1 VDHMSTEHDVR
12 RDADMEVLLVITVM
26 TAGERSKLRRDY
38 SQKVSDRLKPQAQK
52 TVPLS
57 SENDEE
63 EGGVQLNGEVEVSED
78 ENTIHNSEKIII
90 SDDDDEDI
98 GDESANSPAPEPAKT
113 IEREGVL
120 KCKFCAKYIK
130 QSQMTDHKRNLHPEE
145 APPSSTDSERL
156 LLEPC
161 DRKLN
166 GTTRLNHSQTQKR
179 KVNADSDN
187 DCSDD
192 DSDEDWSFEENMKNE
207 MARKKRQMLPCRYC
221 KRRFGS
227 KMTLTQ
233 HERTSHS
240 NVR

>member
-1 VDHMSTEHDVR
+1 MDHMSTEHDVR

-52 TVPLS
+52 AVPLS
-57 SENDEE
+57 RENDEADP
-63 EGGVQLNGEVEVSED
+63 GDVQGSGD
-78 ENTIHNSEKIII
+78 ENVVYSEKIVI
-90 SDDDDEDI
+90 SDDEEDLSSTNI
-98 GDESANSPAPEPAKT
+98 GDESANNPAPEPAKK

-145 APPSSTDSERL
+145 APTSSTDSERL

-161 DRKLN
+161 DRKPN
-166 GTTRLNHSQTQKR
+166 VTTRLNHSQKR
-179 KVNADSDN
+179 KVNEDSDN

-192 DSDEDWSFEENMKNE
+192 DGDEDWSFEENMKNE

>member
-1 VDHMSTEHDVR
+1 MDHMSTEHDVR
-12 RDADMEVLLVITVM
+12 RDADMEVLLVITLM

-57 SENDEE
+57 RENDDEE
-63 EGGVQLNGEVEVSED
+63 EVGVQQNGEVEVSED
-78 ENTIHNSEKIII
+78 ENAVYDSEKIII
-90 SDDDDEDI
+90 SDDEEDV
-98 GDESANSPAPEPAKT
+98 GDERANSPAPEPAKK

-130 QSQMTDHKRNLHPEE
+130 QSQMTDHKRNIHPEE
-145 APPSSTDSERL
+145 APPSFTDSERL
-156 LLEPC
+156 LLEPS

-166 GTTRLNHSQTQKR
+166 ETTRLNHSQKR
-179 KVNADSDN
+179 KVNEDSDN

-192 DSDEDWSFEENMKNE
+192 DGDEDWSFEENMKNE